1 MDIKQTSTHLQRL
14 GQPFD
19 VIITKNGTEKTLYTN
34 LDPTDV
40 EGLLNEIIDTHKP
53 DTLVIQERR
62 KNGSTNIKLDKYHV
76 SLGGISPIPPQQ
88 NNAMHNSVNVSNIP
102 ADFKDYMISDLKEKK
117 DKQDKLIEK
126 LETENEKLKAANF
139 ELTKE
144 NKYKDKEFELD
155 KRATEYE
162 KSSGLAGIVDTV
174 ASNPAL
180 TTIVATAVGRLMG
193 IDLGGMS
200 GLEALPQSTATQSGE
215 ATANDTP
222 QAKIGTFVRNWIVG
236 QTQEVA
242 TDFFEL
248 TQFISGDTDLIAE
261 LLNLS
266 KELQNENA

>member
-19 VIITKNGTEKTLYTN
+19 VIIIKNGVEKTLYPN
-34 LDPTDV
+34 LEPTDV
-40 EGLLNEIIDTHKP
+40 EGLLNEVIDTHKP
-53 DTLVIQERR
+53 DTLIIQERR
-62 KNGSTNIKLDKYHV
+62 KNGSTNIKLDKYNV

-88 NNAMHNSVNVSNIP
+88 NDAMHNSVNVSNIP
-102 ADFKDYMISDLKEKK
+102 ADFKDYMISDLKEKR
-117 DKQDKLIEK
+117 DKQEKRIEK
-126 LETENEKLKAANF
+126 LEAENEKLKADNF

-200 GLEALPQSTATQSGE
+200 GLEALPEATATQSGE
-215 ATANDTP
+215 AATNTP
-222 QAKIGTFVRNWIVG
+222 QAKIGAFVRNWIVA

-242 TDFFEL
+242 TEFFEL
-248 TQFISGDTDLIAE
+248 TQFISSDTDLIPE